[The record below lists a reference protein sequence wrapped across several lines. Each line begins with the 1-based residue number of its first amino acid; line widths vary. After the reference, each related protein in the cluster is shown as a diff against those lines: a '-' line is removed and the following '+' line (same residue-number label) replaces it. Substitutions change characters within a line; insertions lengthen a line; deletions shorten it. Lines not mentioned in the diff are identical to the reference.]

1 MATKDKSFEEL
12 VKEAPEA
19 PAASN
24 VSFVGTLA
32 KSHEPGK
39 FVLTL
44 QEGNAVSFSIADV
57 KSHTVLGSS
66 VGQTIVRIE
75 IEAAKA
81 AELNPQPLPP
91 GFGTQGLM
99 QTLAAADILH
109 TIPLWDHPGTPVY
122 LDQGGTP
129 VYLDQGGTSVYL
141 DQGGTSVYL
150 DQGGTSVY
158 LDHGGTS
165 VYLDQVGTGIAE
177 QIGPNTLAEGPDPY
191 GGYGQGQFGGVSPFA
206 LATPHQAP
214 SGALTQLQLPYGTS
228 VYLDQGG
235 TSVYLD
241 QGGTSVYLDQGGTP
255 VYLDHGG
262 GNTIYWRD
270 HKLPSQDKRPQED
283 GTFPGHPQ
291 SDF

>member
-1 MATKDKSFEEL
+1 M
-12 VKEAPEA
+12 V
-19 PAASN
+19 
-24 VSFVGTLA
+24 
-32 KSHEPGK
+32 
-39 FVLTL
+39 
-44 QEGNAVSFSIADV
+44 
-57 KSHTVLGSS
+57 GSS

-122 LDQGGTP
+122 LDQGGTS

-150 DQGGTSVY
+150 DQGGTPVYLDQGGTPVY

-165 VYLDQVGTGIAE
+165 VYLDQGGTSVYLDQGGTPVYLDQGGTPVYLDHGGTPVYLDQVGTGIAE

-214 SGALTQLQLPYGTS
+214 SGALAQLQLPYGTP
-228 VYLDQGG
+228 
-235 TSVYLD
+235 
-241 QGGTSVYLDQGGTP
+241 VYLDQGGTP
-255 VYLDHGG
+255 VYLDQGG

-283 GTFPGHPQ
+283 GTFPGHPH